1 MPLTHSLARCL
12 DGCTLLMPEPQ
23 APFRLP
29 RIILFGTLFA
39 SSTLG
44 LFIIISRLI
53 KSLQGKVLPAELGM
67 TRTDGMRCN
76 WQ

>member
-1 MPLTHSLARCL
+1 MPQAALLVIHATRGL
-12 DGCTLLMPEPQ
+12 DGWTLLTSVLQ

-53 KSLQGKVLPAELGM
+53 KSLQGKVPFDAELALRNG
-67 TRTDGMRCN
+67 TS
-76 WQ
+76 